1 MFEKLRQNQVKIP
14 IKIFMGFLR
23 ARAVPRGDSK
33 NLARFFKLVEKFAKI
48 KFKNFLILFLCIP
61 YIGGIQNFLHKK
73 MTAIPSLILNVLFQC
88 DVLQIGVNL
97 V

>member
-23 ARAVPRGDSK
+23 ARAVPSGDSK

-61 YIGGIQNFLHKK
+61 YIEGIENFLHKK
-73 MTAIPSLILNVLFQC
+73 DGIIRRAVSISFNSMRCPKMV
-88 DVLQIGVNL
+88 
-97 V
+97 